1 MYQID
6 AYMQKRNYCCIKFQL
21 KCEGLWTVV
30 ILTNVD
36 CATDIYLL
44 DVSFFNLLINY
55 SVELNWYFTTATT
68 FYFMNF
74 FSYVKHLPKIWPL
87 KKPQVKV
94 KSRSKVISAFVFY
107 LWLHLWQTVRI
118 AANFLH
124 NSLLSKN
131 TRFSR
136 CAKFSFSQ

>member
-1 MYQID
+1 MLHKVSIKMRR
-6 AYMQKRNYCCIKFQL
+6 AVNCCDFNKSGMCHRYIFIG
-21 KCEGLWTVV
+21 CR
-30 ILTNVD
+30 
-36 CATDIYLL
+36 
-44 DVSFFNLLINY
+44 FFYLLINY
-55 SVELNWYFTTATT
+55 SVELNGNFTTATT

-94 KSRSKVISAFVFY
+94 KSRSKVIRAFVFF
-107 LWLHLWQTVRI
+107 LWRHLWQTVRI

-124 NSLLSKN
+124 NSSLSKN